1 MRPGGPLLVRGHA
14 VREGGLTHIPGVCR
28 ATYRRYVSEARRL
41 ARPAGYA
48 SSDEG
53 ARFGESP
60 VADVCGGLPLWP
72 RAPICRKKGY
82 LHHMVAPEGFRL
94 LSGADDLET
103 YRFGTRTARHQFC
116 RHCGVACFYRPRADP
131 RKFMVNVRCV
141 DGVDLDRL
149 RIEKFDGRSWELR
162 PD

>member
-1 MRPGGPLLVRGHA
+1 
-14 VREGGLTHIPGVCR
+14 
-28 ATYRRYVSEARRL
+28 
-41 ARPAGYA
+41 
-48 SSDEG
+48 
-53 ARFGESP
+53 
-60 VADVCGGLPLWP
+60 
-72 RAPICRKKGY
+72 
-82 LHHMVAPEGFRL
+82 MVAPEGFRL

-149 RIEKFDGRSWELR
+149 RIEKFDGRSWELL
-162 PD
+162 PDAPYTGIWKD